1 MEQPLSERRQ
11 LLQTKIFAHPS
22 VGGFNPYSQAVLSR
36 LSRCH
41 TAAIGV
47 HHYRCNNKGCMYMH
61 YQYHSCGNR
70 HCPCCG
76 GMKRDQWVED
86 RMGELL
92 PTTYFHLVFTL
103 PQELRSLCMGN
114 RKLMFGLLFKAAQH
128 TILTLSKDEKYMG
141 AAPGIVSILHTHG
154 QDLAFHPHIHN
165 IVSGGGIN
173 AAGKWIK
180 EKRSNGHFLFPRRA
194 MEKIYKGYFLEQI
207 RKYITGG
214 TLQFCDSKAVENIL
228 TTIGAKKWNVYAKAP
243 FGGPAQ
249 IIEYLGRYTHKVA
262 ITAHRILTIND
273 SHISFKYKDYADNNK
288 QKIMTLEHAEF
299 LRRFEQHI
307 LPKGFVK
314 IRHAGYLHA
323 KNKMKRIAAVCKQLK
338 LPAPMQR
345 VRTPVALR
353 LLLQTGKDITLCPV
367 CKKGKMEL
375 VKTFI
380 YHHGCLIDA
389 AQLRNRGSPKI
400 KSKKVTHEKAA

>member
-1 MEQPLSERRQ
+1 MNAGNCCKQKYLPI
-11 LLQTKIFAHPS
+11 LLLLILIVTAA
-22 VGGFNPYSQAVLSR
+22 GVLSR

-47 HHYRCNNKGCMYMH
+47 HHYRCNNQSCRHLH

-70 HCPCCG
+70 HCPGCG
-76 GMKRDQWVED
+76 GMKRSQWVED

-128 TILTLSKDEKYMG
+128 TIVTLSKDEKYIG
-141 AAPGIVSILHTHG
+141 AIPGIVSILHTNG
-154 QDLAFHPHIHN
+154 QDLNFHPHIHN

-173 AAGKWIK
+173 TGGKWIK
-180 EKRSNGHFLFPRRA
+180 EKRSNGRFLFPRRA
-194 MEKIYKGYFLEQI
+194 MEKIYKGYFLDPLK
-207 RKYITGG
+207 KYIADGSLKHTGMA
-214 TLQFCDSKAVENIL
+214 TVEKIL
-228 TTIGAKKWNVYAKAP
+228 SATGQKKWNVYAKAP

-262 ITAHRILTIND
+262 ITAHRILHIDN
-273 SHISFKYKDYADNNK
+273 SNISFKYKDYCDGNK
-288 QKIMTLEHAEF
+288 QKIMVLSHAKF

-323 KNKMKRIAAVCKQLK
+323 RDKMQRIGAVCSQLK
-338 LPAPMQR
+338 LPAPIQR
-345 VRTPVALR
+345 VHTPVALQ
-353 LLLQTGKDITLCPV
+353 LLLQTGNDITLCPV

-375 VKTFI
+375 VKTLI
-380 YHHGCLIDA
+380 CHHGCLVDA

-400 KSKKVTHEKAA
+400 KSKKTCP